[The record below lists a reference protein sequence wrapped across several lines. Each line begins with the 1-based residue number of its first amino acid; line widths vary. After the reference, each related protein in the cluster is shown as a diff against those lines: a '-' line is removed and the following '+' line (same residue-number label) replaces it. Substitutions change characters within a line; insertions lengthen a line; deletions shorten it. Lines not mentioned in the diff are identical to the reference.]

1 MPSLEHI
8 HKSNVFSPNLPDS
21 QKQHV
26 HMGSLYGAAT
36 GLLISHIIEQS
47 TGPVVV
53 VTPNMASTSRLE
65 TELNFFASESFAHS
79 ILPFPDWETLPY
91 DVFSPHQDIIAQR
104 LETLYRLPN
113 IDRGCLIITAA
124 MLMQRLPPREFLAQN
139 TFLLTVGDTLNLDK
153 MRATFEHSGYTCV
166 SQVMEHGEFAVR
178 GSIIDVFPTGSNDP
192 IRIDLFDNEV
202 ESIRFFDPE
211 TQRTISQTNSIKL
224 LPAREF
230 PFTKEAIQQFRQEYR
245 ETFAGD
251 PQRST
256 IYKDVSNSI
265 LPNGI
270 EYYFPLFFNTTET
283 LFDHLPNNTLFL
295 SFEGFED
302 AAETFYSEVCERYEQ
317 RRHDIER
324 AILAPTKLF
333 LSSTEVSGLIHK
345 YSKITLQNFAYATP
359 LSEKNSYT
367 NFESKKPPKLLFNPR
382 HENAASSLAEFVQ
395 NYDGRILFAAE
406 SEGRREALLEL
417 LKDNHIQ
424 PRLATDWQY
433 FINGNAKIAITI
445 APLEDGLWLTNPN
458 ITIISEPQIFG
469 DRVSQRRRRKA
480 PGRDSNTIIQNLT
493 ELTVG
498 AAVVHQDHGVGR
510 YLGLQILEVGG
521 SKAEFLTLEYAESN
535 KLYVPVAS
543 LHLIHRY
550 TGSDPEKAPLHRL
563 GSDQWDKAKRKA
575 AEKVRDVAAEL
586 LEIYARRA
594 TAKGI
599 KFDIKHEEYNAFA
612 AAFQFEETPDQES
625 TINAVLSDME
635 QDKPMDRV
643 VCGDVGFGKTEVA
656 MRATFI
662 AVDDNKQ
669 VAILVPTT
677 LLAQQHYRNFQDRF
691 ANWPFRVAVLS
702 RFNSKKEQDEILA
715 GIASGHVDI
724 IIGTHKL
731 IQENVIFRNMGLVI
745 VDEEQRF
752 GVRQKDKIKAKYS
765 GVDMLTLTATP
776 IPRTLNMALSGLRDL
791 SIIATPPAHRLAVKT
806 FVTQWDNA
814 TIKEAFLREIKRGG
828 QVYFLHNDV
837 SSIEK
842 MTRELAELLPEAK
855 IEFAHGQM
863 REKEL
868 EHVMMDFYHR
878 RFNVLVASTIIES
891 GIDIPT
897 ANTIIINRADKLGL
911 AQLHQLRGRVGRSH
925 HRAYAYLLIPPRK
938 SLTPDALKR
947 LEAIE
952 SLEDLGAGFMLA
964 SHDLEIRGA
973 GELLGD
979 GQSGQIQEI
988 GFNMYN
994 DLLARAVQAL
1004 KDGKQPELD
1013 RPLDHGAEIEF
1024 AIPALLPEDYIADVH
1039 IRLTIYKRIASCT
1052 THEELRELQVE
1063 MIDRFGLLPEHAKNL
1078 ILITEIKLKANP
1090 LGIIKIDMH
1099 AKGGRIIF
1107 QENPNID
1114 PMKIIQLIQTRPKQY
1129 QLDGQNK
1136 LKIIREF
1143 SDIAEKLRCIEGLLK
1158 TLEN

>member
-1 MPSLEHI
+1 
-8 HKSNVFSPNLPDS
+8 
-21 QKQHV
+21 
-26 HMGSLYGAAT
+26 MGSLYGAAT
-36 GLLISHIIEQS
+36 GLLISKVIEQT
-47 TGPVVV
+47 TGPIVII
-53 VTPNMASTSRLE
+53 TEDMAGTYRLE
-65 TELNFFASESFAHS
+65 TELKFFANETFAHS

-104 LETLYRLPN
+104 LETLYRLPS
-113 IDRGCLIITAA
+113 ITRGCLIVTAA
-124 MLMQRLPPREFLAQN
+124 MLMQRLPPREFLQQN
-139 TFLLTVGDTLNLDK
+139 TILLAVGDFLNFEQ
-153 MRATFEHSGYTCV
+153 MRITFEHSGYTCV

-178 GSIIDVFPTGSNDP
+178 GSIMDVFPTGSNVP

-211 TQRTISQTNSIKL
+211 TQITTSQTESIKL

-245 ETFAGD
+245 ETFEGD
-251 PQRST
+251 PQRSS
-256 IYKDVSNSI
+256 IYKDVSNRI

-283 LFDHLPNNTLFL
+283 LFDYLPKNTLFL
-295 SFEGFED
+295 SFEGFD
-302 AAETFYSEVCERYEQ
+302 SITKTFHNEAQERYEQ

-324 AILAPTKLF
+324 AILEPNKLF
-333 LSSTEVSGLIHK
+333 LTSAEVSGLVGK
-345 YSKITLQNFAYATP
+345 YSQLILQNYEHTP
-359 LSEKNSYT
+359 VLSKQENYY
-367 NFESKKPPKLLFNPR
+367 NFSSKKPPLLLFNPQS
-382 HENAASSLAEFVQ
+382 ENAASNLVEFI
-395 NYDGRILFAAE
+395 NKYEGRILFAAE
-406 SEGRREALLEL
+406 SEGRREALLEM
-417 LKDNHIQ
+417 LKDNNIQ
-424 PRLATDWQY
+424 PRLADDWQY
-433 FINGNAKIAITI
+433 FVNGSAKLAITI
-445 APLEDGLWLTNPN
+445 APLENGLWVTNPD
-458 ITIISEPQIFG
+458 IVVISEAQIFG
-469 DRVSQRRRRKA
+469 DRVSQRRRRKK

-521 SKAEFLTLEYAESN
+521 SKAEFLTLEYADDN

-543 LHLIHRY
+543 LHLINRY
-550 TGSDPEKAPLHRL
+550 SGSNPEKAPLHRL
-563 GSDQWDKAKRKA
+563 GSEQWDKAKRKA

-586 LEIYARRA
+586 LDVYARRA
-594 TAKGI
+594 AAKGI
-599 KFDIKHEEYNAFA
+599 KFRIQREEYSAFA
-612 AAFQFEETPDQES
+612 GAFQFEETPDQES
-625 TINAVLSDME
+625 AIDSVLNDME
-635 QDKPMDRV
+635 LEKPMDRV

-656 MRATFI
+656 MRATFV
-662 AVDDNKQ
+662 AVDNNKQ
-669 VAILVPTT
+669 VAVLVPTT

-691 ANWPFRVAVLS
+691 ANWPFRIEVLS
-702 RFNSKKEQDEILA
+702 RFNSKKEQDAILK
-715 GIASGHVDI
+715 GIASGNVDI

-731 IQENVIFRNMGLVI
+731 IQESVIFKDMGLIV

-765 GVDMLTLTATP
+765 GIDMLTLTATP

-806 FVTQWDNA
+806 FVTLWDNS

-837 SSIEK
+837 ATIEK
-842 MTRELAELLPEAK
+842 MTRELSELLPAAK

-863 REKEL
+863 AEKEL
-868 EHVMMDFYHR
+868 EQVMMDFYHR

-925 HRAYAYLLIPPRK
+925 HRAYAYLLTPHKK
-938 SLTPDALKR
+938 SLTPDAIKR

-979 GQSGQIQEI
+979 GQSGQIQEV

-994 DLLARAVQAL
+994 DLLSRAVQAL
-1004 KDGKQPELD
+1004 KEGKQPELD

-1024 AIPALLPEDYIADVH
+1024 GIPALLPEDYISDVH
-1039 IRLTIYKRIASCT
+1039 IRLTIYKRIASCKT
-1052 THEELRELQVE
+1052 NEELRELQVE

-1078 ILITEIKLKANP
+1078 IHITEIKLKANP

-1099 AKGGRIIF
+1099 LKGGRIVF
-1107 QENPNID
+1107 AENPSID

-1136 LKIIREF
+1136 LKIIRDF
-1143 SDIAEKLRCIEGLLK
+1143 AEITDKFRCIEGLLK
-1158 TLEN
+1158 TLTN